1 MNWLD
6 RIENINLEIITGDG
20 ESYFPLWKQA
30 EKQVAYNVQT
40 YDFAGVE
47 GSYVDRKLRKAYKYP
62 LTLWFQGE
70 NHIDEANKF
79 LLSSENPKEWTIKH
93 PIYDNLYVQ
102 PLEFTIDNSLMNVT
116 KITGTVVETLTS
128 KYPQAKINNVHK
140 IKTAKVD
147 IDEKTKVYFD
157 ENLSTKSIESA
168 ENTVQ
173 NISNN
178 YTQYIETKKDIE
190 KYKNYLRVAS
200 QSAQGVANDIISYV
214 NDIQNLI
221 NFPFQIWQSVQGRV
235 QSVIDS
241 VNNLQINIF
250 DSKDDKKLFE
260 INQTGFLSAVC
271 NCAANPK
278 QDSDYKTRNQVY
290 DIVNEIVDGYNYV
303 LKMFDDS
310 EHEQNSDLAQKLDY
324 IVNLTVGQLYEIALN
339 SKQERTINLECDN
352 NIINLTQRFY
362 GFSSENLND
371 FIEQND
377 ISLQE
382 YICIKKGREI
392 KYYV

>member
-62 LTLWFQGE
+62 LVLWFQGE

-128 KYPQAKINNVHK
+128 KYPQAKVNNVHK
-140 IKTAKVD
+140 IKTAKKD

-157 ENLSTKSIESA
+157 ENLSTLSIKSA

-173 NISNN
+173 NISDN
-178 YTQYIETKKDIE
+178 YTKHIENEKDVE
-190 KYKNYLRVAS
+190 KYKNFLRVAS
-200 QSAQGVANDIISYV
+200 QSAQGVANDIISYI

-260 INQTGFLSAVC
+260 INQTCLLSIAC
-271 NCAANPK
+271 NCAVNPT

-290 DIVNEIVDGYNYV
+290 DIVNKIIDAYSYI

-310 EHEQNSDLAQKLDY
+310 EHEQNSDLAQRLDF
-324 IVNLTVGQLYEIALN
+324 IVNLTIGELYQIALK
-339 SKQERTINLECDN
+339 SKQERNIILENDN
-352 NIINLTQRFY
+352 NIINLTQKFY
-362 GFSSENLND
+362 SFSDSNLDD
-371 FIEQND
+371 FIIQND
-377 ISLQE
+377 ISLDE
-382 YICIKKGREI
+382 YICIKKGRKI